1 MSVDGCKTSSKGS
14 SVKTKQILEKMTLEA
29 KETLSENDITVT
41 IEPHK
46 DFYTETMTVGVK
58 KDIDRTYTYDVIPKE
73 LVGGLLYQTAHR
85 MKSGTDIEIKTHKA
99 MTLYFI
105 FHEDYDGNYTD
116 IFKNLDEWEI
126 CNTAPQYDVDTNN
139 PQMVGHGDNQKMY
152 KLEAKKNTTYS
163 IPKSGDSK
171 NGATWCTWNIV
182 MVK

>member
-29 KETLSENDITVT
+29 KETLSENDITVR
-41 IEPHK
+41 IEPYN
-46 DFYTETMTVGVK
+46 DFYTDTMMEG
-58 KDIDRTYTYDVIPKE
+58 
-73 LVGGLLYQTAHR
+73 
-85 MKSGTDIEIKTHKA
+85 
-99 MTLYFI
+99 
-105 FHEDYDGNYTD
+105 DGNYTD

>member
-1 MSVDGCKTSSKGS
+1 MSADGCKTSSKGS
-14 SVKTKQILEKMTLEA
+14 SVKTKQILKKMTLEA
-29 KETLSENDITVT
+29 KETLSQNDITVT

-46 DFYTETMTVGVK
+46 DFYTDTMTVGVK

-73 LVGGLLYQTAHR
+73 LEGGLLYQTAHR
-85 MKSGTDIEIKTHKA
+85 IMSGTGIQIKTHKA

-105 FHEDYDGNYTD
+105 FHARYDGDYTN
-116 IFKNLDEWEI
+116 IFEDLHDWKI
-126 CNTAPQYDVDTNN
+126 CDTAPQYDVNTNYLDR
-139 PQMVGHGDNQKMY
+139 HGEDQKMY

>member
-1 MSVDGCKTSSKGS
+1 M
-14 SVKTKQILEKMTLEA
+14 
-29 KETLSENDITVT
+29 
-41 IEPHK
+41 
-46 DFYTETMTVGVK
+46 
-58 KDIDRTYTYDVIPKE
+58 
-73 LVGGLLYQTAHR
+73 
-85 MKSGTDIEIKTHKA
+85 SGTGIEIKTHKA